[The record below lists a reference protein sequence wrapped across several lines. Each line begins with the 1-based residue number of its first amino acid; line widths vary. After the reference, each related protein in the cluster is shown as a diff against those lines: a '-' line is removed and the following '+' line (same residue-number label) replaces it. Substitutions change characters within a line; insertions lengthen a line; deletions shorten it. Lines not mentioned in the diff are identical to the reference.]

1 MSDNIKQSAAKI
13 LSLLTRVRQL
23 GPDTPPPE
31 EAQITPALLTMLEQV
46 ASTPGLGTQTMAEGL
61 DLATPTVSIGVRH
74 LEEAGLLT
82 RQPDPQDGRAVQIF
96 LTPKGKDL
104 YQRTQNFRCQRFER
118 LLSELTPDERNNLL
132 DLLERAINAAE
143 SE

>member
-31 EAQITPALLTMLEQV
+31 ESQITPALLTMLEQV
-46 ASTPGLGTQTMAEGL
+46 ASTPGLGTQTIAEGL
-61 DLATPTVSIGVRH
+61 GLATPTVSIGVRH

>member
-1 MSDNIKQSAAKI
+1 MSDYIKQSAAKF

-46 ASTPGLGTQTMAEGL
+46 ASNPGLGTQAMAEGL
-61 DLATPTVSIGVRH
+61 GLATPTVSIGVRH
-74 LEEAGLLT
+74 LEESGLLT
-82 RQPDPQDGRAVQIF
+82 RQPDTQDGRAVQIF

-104 YQRTQNFRCQRFER
+104 YQRTQKFRCQRFER
-118 LLSELTPDERNNLL
+118 LLSELTPGERNNLL